1 MKSEACSALLDHY
14 DRVQRDLPWRGE
26 TDPYRIL
33 VSEVMLQQTRV
44 DTVLGYYEPWLK
56 RFPDVETLATAGT
69 DDVLKE
75 WEGLGYYRRARNL
88 HAAAQVVRERGGD
101 FPRSYSGLLKLPG
114 VGEYTAGAVAS
125 IAFQEPVPAVDGN
138 VRRVLAR
145 WYDEEHP
152 TAAWLRE
159 KATALVHVMR
169 PGDWNQSLMELGATI
184 CTPRAPKCAECPMA
198 RWCTANA
205 AGTQETRPAP
215 ARKARA
221 KRASFLLAVLEA
233 DGSVL
238 LTQRPDEGLLAG
250 MWAFPERL
258 LLGAPENL
266 GDFDELPAVVAETLG
281 VEPVGPGRGL
291 TTVKH
296 RFSHIHARYKPWVV
310 SVRTPV
316 LRDGY
321 SWVRPGQIDGLAVPV
336 AQRKVLRQLEMEL
349 A

>member
-1 MKSEACSALLDHY
+1 MKLEACSALLAHY

-33 VSEVMLQQTRV
+33 VKEVMLQQTRV
-44 DTVLGYYEPWLK
+44 DTVLRYYDPWLR
-56 RFPDVETLATAGT
+56 RFPDVETLAVADT
-69 DDVLKE
+69 DEVLKE

-88 HAAAQVVRERGGD
+88 HAAAQVVRARGGE
-101 FPRSYSGLLKLPG
+101 FPRSYGALLRLPG

-125 IAFQEPVPAVDGN
+125 IALQEPVPAVDGN

-145 WYDEEHP
+145 WYDEELP

-159 KATALVHVMR
+159 KATALVHVER

-198 RWCTANA
+198 KWCAANT
-205 AGTQETRPAP
+205 AGTQAFRPAP

-221 KRASFLLAVLEA
+221 KPASFLLAVLEA
-233 DGSVL
+233 DGAVL

-258 LLGAPENL
+258 LVDAPEDLGDLDALTAEVAATLGA
-266 GDFDELPAVVAETLG
+266 
-281 VEPVGPGRGL
+281 EPVGPGRGL
-291 TTVKH
+291 QTVGH

-310 SVRTPV
+310 SVRAPV